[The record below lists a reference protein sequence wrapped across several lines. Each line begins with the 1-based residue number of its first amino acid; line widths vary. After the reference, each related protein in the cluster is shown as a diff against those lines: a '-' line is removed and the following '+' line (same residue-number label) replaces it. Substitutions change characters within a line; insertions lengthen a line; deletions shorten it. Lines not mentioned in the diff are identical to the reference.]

1 MKPFIKWAGG
11 KTQLL
16 DTIEANLPHDINNIT
31 RYVEPFV
38 GAGAVFFYLIEH
50 DYFQEYIIND
60 INPKLI
66 NVYRVIR
73 DNVEQ
78 LIRELTYMRD
88 IYFELAVQEQ
98 KEAYYYRIREEF
110 NASNVLNIEQA
121 AKFIFLNKTCY
132 NGLYRENSRG
142 GFNVPFGKHT
152 TPSMFDEEQLREI
165 SRLLSLTNEQGEL
178 RVQIYNTNYE
188 NLGELID
195 ANTFV
200 YFDPPYRPVTVGGF
214 NSYNKSSFNDEEQI
228 ELSNFYRELNHI
240 NARLMLSNSDPR
252 ILDPQDNFF
261 DDLYNGFNIQ
271 RVMAT
276 RAINRNGAGRGAVT
290 ELLITNY

>member
-16 DTIEANLPHDINNIT
+16 ETIEANLPHDRINLT

-38 GAGAVFFYLIEH
+38 GAGAVFLYLIEH
-50 DYFQEYIIND
+50 DYFQEYVIND

-73 DNVEQ
+73 DNVGP
-78 LIRELTYMRD
+78 LITELTHMRD
-88 IYFELAVQEQ
+88 TYFELTEQEQ
-98 KEAYYYRIREEF
+98 KEAYYYRVREEF
-110 NASNVLNIEQA
+110 NAPNDPNIEQA

-132 NGLYRENSRG
+132 NGLYRENLSG
-142 GFNVPFGKHT
+142 GFNVPFGKHA
-152 TPSMFDEEQLREI
+152 TPSMFNEEQLREI
-165 SRLLSLTNEQGEL
+165 SRLLNLRNEQGEY

-188 NLGELID
+188 NLSELID
-195 ANTFV
+195 VNTFV
-200 YFDPPYRPVTVGGF
+200 YFDPPYRPITVGGF
-214 NSYNKSSFNDEEQI
+214 NSYNKSSFNDAEQI
-228 ELSNFYRELNHI
+228 ELSNFYRGMNEVG
-240 NARLMLSNSDPR
+240 ARLMLSNSDPR
-252 ILDPQDNFF
+252 NLDSQDHFF

>member
-165 SRLLSLTNEQGEL
+165 SRILSLTNEQGEL

>member
-16 DTIEANLPHDINNIT
+16 QTIIGNFPRDRNNLT
-31 RYVEPFV
+31 RYVEPFI

-50 DYFQEYIIND
+50 DYFQEYVIND

-73 DNVEQ
+73 DDVEG
-78 LIRELTYMRD
+78 LIQELGGIRNT
-88 IYFELAVQEQ
+88 YFELIEQEQ
-98 KEAYYYRIREEF
+98 KEAYYYQIRNEF
-110 NASNVLNIEQA
+110 NAPDDTNIEQA

-132 NGLYRENSRG
+132 NGLYRENLRG

-152 TPSMFDEEQLREI
+152 TPSMFEEEQLREI
-165 SRLLSLTNEQGEL
+165 SRLLNLRNEHGEL
-178 RVQIYNTNYE
+178 RVQIHNNNYE

-195 ANTFV
+195 ADTFV
-200 YFDPPYRPVTVGGF
+200 YFDPPYRPITLGGF
-214 NSYNKSSFNDEEQI
+214 NSYNKSSFKDEQQV
-228 ELSNFYRELNHI
+228 ELSNFFREMSNI
-240 NARLMLSNSDPR
+240 GARLMLSNSDPR
-252 ILDPQDNFF
+252 NLDPQDNFF
-261 DDLYNGFNIQ
+261 DELYDGFNIQ